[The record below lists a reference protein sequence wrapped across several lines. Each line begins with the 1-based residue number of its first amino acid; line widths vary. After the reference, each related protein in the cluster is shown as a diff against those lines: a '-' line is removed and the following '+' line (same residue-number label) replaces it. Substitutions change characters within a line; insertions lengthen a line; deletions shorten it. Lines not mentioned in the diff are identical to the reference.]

1 MDEACAP
8 PGGAGNNARALADN
22 GPPGARLLLPSL
34 AAPAQGGAMTRHRL
48 LPLLALVACL
58 AAGAA
63 DAACQVQYKAKR
75 DNPLKLD
82 FGTASLPDEACASEA
97 AAAAALAPRLADKG
111 WTLLAIVSIVPAG

>member
-1 MDEACAP
+1 
-8 PGGAGNNARALADN
+8 
-22 GPPGARLLLPSL
+22 
-34 AAPAQGGAMTRHRL
+34 MTRHRL

-82 FGTASLPDEACASEA
+82 FGTADLPDEACASEA
-97 AAAAALAPRLADKG
+97 AAAAALAPRVAEKG
-111 WTLLAIVSIVPAG
+111 WKLLAIVSLVPKG

>member
-1 MDEACAP
+1 MITRRILP
-8 PGGAGNNARALADN
+8 LIALA
-22 GPPGARLLLPSL
+22 
-34 AAPAQGGAMTRHRL
+34 
-48 LPLLALVACL
+48 ACL

-82 FGTASLPDEACASEA
+82 FGTASLPDEACVSEA

>member
-1 MDEACAP
+1 MGKACAP
-8 PGGAGNNARALADN
+8 PGGTGNNARALADN
-22 GPPGARLLLPSL
+22 AAVGARLLLPSP
-34 AAPAQGGAMTRHRL
+34 AAPAQGGAMTRHRF

-82 FGTASLPDEACASEA
+82 FGTADLPDEACASKA
-97 AAAAALAPRLADKG
+97 AAAAALGPRLAEKG
-111 WTLLAIVSIVPAG
+111 WTLLAIVSIVPKG